1 MKVNL
6 KDSRYI
12 TMLVDTQKNIVI
24 FPIGKSDFPVK
35 MPDGSMLDFSY
46 FPCNNPIE
54 LKFPYTVAELADKI
68 KQGIEEWGKH
78 KCYPDWNGK
87 NTLEEKYYGIKGF
100 KKAVKGNLS
109 IDLGWDDISGK
120 YVSLMMPTKRGY
132 AYLGLDSTKLA
143 KKADWID
150 YANAVM
156 NYINM
161 DVTTLD
167 SYKVYREKLNV

>member
-68 KQGIEEWGKH
+68 KQGIEEWGSINAILTG
-78 KCYPDWNGK
+78 PERILLRK
-87 NTLEEKYYGIKGF
+87 NTMELRAL
-100 KKAVKGNLS
+100 KKQL
-109 IDLGWDDISGK
+109 
-120 YVSLMMPTKRGY
+120 
-132 AYLGLDSTKLA
+132 
-143 KKADWID
+143 KAIF
-150 YANAVM
+150 
-156 NYINM
+156 
-161 DVTTLD
+161 L
-167 SYKVYREKLNV
+167 